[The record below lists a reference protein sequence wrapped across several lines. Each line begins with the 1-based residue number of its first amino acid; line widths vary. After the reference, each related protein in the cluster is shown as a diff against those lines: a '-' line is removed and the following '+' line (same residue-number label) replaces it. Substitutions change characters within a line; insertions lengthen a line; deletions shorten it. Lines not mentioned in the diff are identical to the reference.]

1 MESFGEA
8 LRKAR
13 IANKVTL
20 REIAEHIGKSIGYL
34 SDVEHNRKS
43 PPKLEVVSEIED
55 FLGIEDGKLL
65 RLAKQFR
72 KAPKAMTQQ
81 IRMKPRLSAILLRA
95 DRDLSEDE
103 FDELLSYLERIE
115 KRRKSSCHKGFLL
128 QNPEVGQK

>member
-43 PPKLEVVSEIED
+43 PPKLEIVGEIED

-65 RLAKQFR
+65 RLAKEFR
-72 KAPKAMTQQ
+72 KTPKAMTQK

-95 DRDLSEDE
+95 DQDLSDE
-103 FDELLSYLERIE
+103 EFEELLVHLEEIK
-115 KRRKSSCHKGFLL
+115 KRRNK
-128 QNPEVGQK
+128 